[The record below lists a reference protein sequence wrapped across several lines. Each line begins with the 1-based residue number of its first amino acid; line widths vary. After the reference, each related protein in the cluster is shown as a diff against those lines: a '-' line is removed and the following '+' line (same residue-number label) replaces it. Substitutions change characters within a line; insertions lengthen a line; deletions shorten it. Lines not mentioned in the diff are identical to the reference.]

1 MDCVPVYEWDGKFY
15 KDQKSAETGSTV
27 EEIMRPQHGSK
38 NENGTSAKH
47 PGEYAE
53 NQVNFCLVV
62 LGITISYHEG
72 GLDKEGEHKNTGWHY
87 KSGLGGKHKEWIIME
102 TESEVISNW

>member
-1 MDCVPVYEWDGKFY
+1 MKQVDCVPVYEWDGKFY

-47 PGEYAE
+47 PGEY
-53 NQVNFCLVV
+53 VRKSGKFLFSS
-62 LGITISYHEG
+62 TWTDDSYFYA
-72 GLDKEGEHKNTGWHY
+72 GLDK
-87 KSGLGGKHKEWIIME
+87 KENINITDGII
-102 TESEVISNW
+102 NLD